1 MSKTK
6 HSSLLY
12 RELSE
17 SQRLEFLLNGHYSQY
32 GVFLGKHQI
41 AEYKTRIA
49 ADMLVKLLQGS
60 HRNISVVEYFLIPKD
75 M

>member
-1 MSKTK
+1 MNVK
-6 HSSLLY
+6 HSPLLF
-12 RELSE
+12 RDLSDA
-17 SQRLEFLLNGHYSQY
+17 QRLQFLMYGYYSQY
-32 GVFLGKHQI
+32 AVFLGKQQI

-49 ADMLVKLLQGS
+49 ADMLVKLLKDS

>member
-1 MSKTK
+1 MNAK
-6 HSSLLY
+6 HSSLLF
-12 RELSE
+12 RDLSDT
-17 SQRLEFLLNGHYSQY
+17 QRLEFLLHGHYSQFA
-32 GVFLGKHQI
+32 VFIGKHQI

-49 ADMLVKLLQGS
+49 ADMLVKLLQDS

>member
-1 MSKTK
+1 MNAK
-6 HSSLLY
+6 HSSKLF
-12 RELSE
+12 RDLSDA
-17 SQRLEFLLNGHYSQY
+17 QRLQFLMYGYYSHY

-49 ADMLVKLLQGS
+49 ADMLVKLLKDS